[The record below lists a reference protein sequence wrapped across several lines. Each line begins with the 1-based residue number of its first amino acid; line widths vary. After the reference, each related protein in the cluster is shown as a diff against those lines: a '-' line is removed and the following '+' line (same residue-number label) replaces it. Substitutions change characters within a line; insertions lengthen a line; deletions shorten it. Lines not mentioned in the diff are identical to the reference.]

1 MAGRIPAME
10 KPWKRRLY
18 KPSNGDAS
26 AAKELLDHS
35 RLFLKLDLG
44 YLVAA
49 GAVFTGLK
57 LEVNDVLGNFGT
69 FRLLVLAF
77 ALLVA
82 MDAANYS
89 GLYASWARL
98 LTKSP
103 ENHDAPILRV
113 APRVQI
119 LLHTGFFVGL
129 VGFLS
134 GYAQATFDGMRE
146 LEAKAR
152 IQLAV
157 DLTIAR
163 TGKVPTTLSAL
174 PQVPLYQNA
183 IAKIG
188 DNNIRIKAT
197 SGTTYV
203 LTFAGEDGVF
213 DTADD
218 DDYTDKES
226 ARQLYDAMFK
236 KKRDAEGMKP
246 AP

>member
-1 MAGRIPAME
+1 ME
-10 KPWKRRLY
+10 KPWKQRLS

-69 FRLLVLAF
+69 FRLLVFAF
-77 ALLVA
+77 AVLVA
-82 MDAANYS
+82 VDAAIYS
-89 GLYASWARL
+89 GLYGNWARL
-98 LTKSP
+98 LTK
-103 ENHDAPILRV
+103 APSKQSRPLMRV
-113 APRVQI
+113 TPQVQI
-119 LLHTGFFVGL
+119 LLHTIFFTGL
-129 VGFLS
+129 VSFLS

-152 IQLAV
+152 IQLGV

-163 TGKVPTTLSAL
+163 TGEVPATLSAL
-174 PQVPLYQNA
+174 PQVPLYQRA
-183 IAKIG
+183 IEKIG
-188 DNNIRIKAT
+188 AHNICIKST
-197 SGTTYV
+197 GQTTYV
-203 LTFAGEDGVF
+203 LTFAGEDGMF

-218 DDYTDKES
+218 DDYTEQDS
-226 ARQLYDAMFK
+226 VRQLYDAIFK
-236 KKRDAEGMKP
+236 KKRGAEGKKS